1 LFVLTNNKQ
10 LTNKQLSERMKL
22 IVGLGNPGIEYQ
34 FTPHNAGFL
43 AIDRI
48 AEICGVSVANRRGR
62 ALTAR
67 ARLAGQEVLL
77 AKPETFMN
85 LSGLSVAALLKDLEL
100 TPDTKG
106 GPVKDLIVL
115 YDELAIPLGQLRIR
129 ERGSAGG
136 HNGIKSILSSLG
148 TEEFIRVRI
157 GVGKPPTVT
166 GREIKAGGT
175 NYLLA
180 PVRRMQ
186 LQELDEVLDQAVRAV
201 EMVLTEGTLKAMNE
215 FNRKVNGTPED
226 PAAQ

>member
-1 LFVLTNNKQ
+1 
-10 LTNKQLSERMKL
+10 MKL
-22 IVGLGNPGIEYQ
+22 VVGLGNPGIEYQ

-43 AIDRI
+43 AIDRL
-48 AEICGVSVANRRGR
+48 AEICGVTVANRRGK
-62 ALTAR
+62 ALTAK
-67 ARLAGQEVLL
+67 ARLAGQDVLL

-100 TPDTKG
+100 ESPAE
-106 GPVKDLIVL
+106 DLIIL

-129 ERGSAGG
+129 ERGSAAG

-148 TEEFIRVRI
+148 TEEFIRIRI

-166 GREIKAGGT
+166 GREVKAGGT

-180 PVRRMQ
+180 PMRRMM
-186 LQELDEVLDQAVRAV
+186 LQELDEVLDKVVRAT
-201 EMVLTEGTLKAMNE
+201 EMILTDGVKKAMNE
-215 FNRKVNGTPED
+215 FNRKVNGNLED